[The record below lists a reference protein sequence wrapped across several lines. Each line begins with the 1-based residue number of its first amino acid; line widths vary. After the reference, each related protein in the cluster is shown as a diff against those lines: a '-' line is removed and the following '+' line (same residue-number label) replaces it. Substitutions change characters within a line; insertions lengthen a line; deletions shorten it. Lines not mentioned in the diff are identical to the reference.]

1 MIMLGIPT
9 CMRPLMLSACLQSI
23 GEMTLPT
30 NATVRLVVADN
41 DKAQSARAVVQ
52 EFSAN
57 APFAVEY
64 TVCPERGLSNI
75 RNHLLDYA
83 VTLDADYLACT
94 DDDCTV
100 KPNWLAGLYAEMLAG
115 GVDAMGPGAGS
126 MQNPRLPTENIM
138 LSARLYR
145 DMGVRYDPHFNFTG
159 SEDSDFARR
168 AIKAGA
174 RFADSPRVSTHIPIG
189 EHREGWGIYIRHH
202 YARIV
207 MATYVNRIKHGRHIS
222 YILVDAVI
230 YLIKGTLLI
239 PFAIFSRQQR
249 KRCFKSFIKAVAYPR
264 SLFGAGKYEPYR
276 KISGR

>member
-1 MIMLGIPT
+1 MIMIGIPT
-9 CMRPLMLSACLQSI
+9 CMRPVMLSACLQSI
-23 GEMTLPT
+23 GEMTLPE
-30 NATVRLVVADN
+30 NVAVRLVVADN
-41 DKAQSARAVVQ
+41 DKDESARKVVE
-52 EFSAN
+52 EFSRIT
-57 APFAVEY
+57 PFAVDY

-75 RNHLLDYA
+75 RNHLLEYA
-83 VTLDADYLACT
+83 VTLNADYIACS

-100 KPNWLAGLYAEMLAG
+100 NTTWVADLYAVMQETGA
-115 GVDAMGPGAGS
+115 DAAGPGEGI

-138 LSARLYR
+138 MSAMLYR
-145 DMGVRYDPHFNFTG
+145 DMGLRYDPHFNFTG

-174 RFADSPRVSTHIPIG
+174 RFVDSPRVSAHTQLG

-207 MATYVNRIKHGRHIS
+207 MATYVNRIKHGRPIV
-222 YILVDAVI
+222 YILIEAFV
-230 YLIKGTLLI
+230 YLIKGVILL

-264 SLFGAGKYEPYR
+264 SVFGAGKYEPYR
-276 KISGR
+276 KISGH